1 MGSVKTIALG
11 ADHAGYEFKQR
22 LIETLKSWDYEVQD
36 LGAFSPERVDYPDFA
51 HGVARAVEN
60 QSVDRGILLCGSG
73 NGVCMTANK
82 HAGIRAALC
91 WSEDITRLARQH
103 NDANVLCLPARF
115 LPMEKIVEMARIF
128 LETEFEGGR
137 HQARV
142 EKICL

>member
-115 LPMEKIVEMARIF
+115 LPMEKIMEMARIF